1 MTGRSMQKA
10 LRGAASGFVGT
21 VALTALRETLSWMGV
36 VEITA
41 PDQVVERLEDFTGE
55 LEPNLRRL
63 LVLAA
68 HFGYGTI
75 AGAAFG
81 MMLNREPASPG
92 TEAATGAALGVL
104 AWGAGWAGWLWMLG
118 VHGAPWEQ
126 RSAKVL
132 LPVID
137 HAFYG
142 AVWGLLYRAW
152 RPDRPAS

>member
-1 MTGRSMQKA
+1 MMQRA

-21 VALTALRETLSWMGV
+21 IALTALREALSQAGV
-36 VEITA
+36 VETTA
-41 PDQVVERLEDFTGE
+41 PEQVVERLEDFTGK
-55 LEPNLRRL
+55 LEPGLRRW

-68 HFGYGTI
+68 HFGYGTT

-81 MMLNREPASPG
+81 MMLRR
-92 TEAATGAALGVL
+92 EAASAGSEAAAGAALGVL

-126 RSAKVL
+126 RSARVL

-142 AVWGLLYRAW
+142 AVWGLLYRVW
-152 RPDRPAS
+152 RRDKS